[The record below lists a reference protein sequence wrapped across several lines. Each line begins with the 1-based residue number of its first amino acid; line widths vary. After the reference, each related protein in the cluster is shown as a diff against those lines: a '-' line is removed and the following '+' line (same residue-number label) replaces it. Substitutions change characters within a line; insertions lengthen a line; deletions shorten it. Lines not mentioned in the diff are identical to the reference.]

1 MKPRREFALIA
12 IPAIATAGGAAL
24 PVPVAPT
31 VPTAQQ
37 SRMVRVNLA
46 DLPQRIQP
54 TTSVASSTDWFT
66 QSPIEV
72 AWQASTTPAPGVRSW
87 FGRVNG
93 DPLSSVV
100 VTSVDG
106 VVTAGLWTGGHA
118 YELVPAVGEAEPS
131 GGWCIAR
138 EVPPDQ
144 VVRCYGTT
152 HHAADVSHSDQ
163 PLPEFSSPTPE
174 QPDIGPRGAT
184 CACNDDAR
192 TIDVLC
198 LYTPAARDA
207 AGGIAALQ
215 SRVQNGLDT
224 ATFAIGNSG
233 IDATTMRMAGFVEIA
248 YDEIAPNWGDHLP
261 RITNPADGFID
272 IAHTLRDQY
281 SADLVALFIDD
292 TRFTGGQAYYATFW
306 PQSAFSVN
314 NWRSVGGGS
323 LTFAHE
329 LGHNFGCAHDRAN
342 ADNGVF
348 YYGFGHHFN
357 PGGGELGTIMSYVG
371 GAIPFYSN
379 PHLTHLSG
387 QPLGVAFGQTLP
399 TANALVIS
407 RSRYALA
414 NFRDFAGL
422 QDCNG
427 NGVEDSVDI
436 ANSTS
441 VDTNADCRPDE
452 CERRVYVDANA
463 VTVGDGRSWAAAR
476 RDLWEVLY
484 ESRAACSDVT
494 EIWVADG
501 TYLPTGT
508 DRYARFAMR
517 SGLRLLGGF
526 QGQSRPGGGETSATQ
541 RAPALH
547 ETIFSGDLG
556 VPLDASDNA
565 HSVVEAVG
573 VDAAA
578 LLDGFVIQ
586 DGGSDFAAAGMW
598 CINSQITLRNCV
610 FRENSATFDGGAI
623 YVEGGSPSIEECRFE
638 HNDAGGSG
646 GAIAV
651 NYTGTVRVRDCSF
664 ENNTAGFGGAAINF
678 YQTGGDIVGSSF
690 SLGSARWGGGIG
702 LDQASVRL
710 DGCNFFDNDATVD
723 GSGAID
729 VWISTL
735 VLSNSILR
743 DNTAAT
749 SGGAIYVQNGTTASI
764 TNCSIVG
771 NVAADRG
778 GGFATWGST
787 LNLRNSILW
796 DNSDA
801 VASPQEAQLMVF
813 SGTPSLSHNCLQG
826 WTGSLGGSGNFG
838 TNPSFV
844 DLGARDLSLT
854 AASPCLDSG
863 NNTFA
868 AADLLDRD
876 SDGDVL
882 EAWPLDAFGGARLVD
897 DSAANTGV
905 TDPARPTLAL
915 IDRGA
920 IERQS
925 PPCPGDVNGDR
936 AVNLSDLATLLAN
949 FGTSSGATR
958 AQGDL
963 DNDGDVDLSDL
974 ASLLAQFGTVCS

>member
-1 MKPRREFALIA
+1 
-12 IPAIATAGGAAL
+12 
-24 PVPVAPT
+24 
-31 VPTAQQ
+31 
-37 SRMVRVNLA
+37 MVRVIVA
-46 DLPQRIQP
+46 DLPRHIQP
-54 TTSVASSTDWFT
+54 VTSVTTSTDWFT
-66 QSPIEV
+66 QTPIEV
-72 AWQASTTPAPGVRSW
+72 AWQASATPAPGVHSW
-87 FGRVNG
+87 FGRVSG
-93 DPLSSVV
+93 DPRSSVV
-100 VTSVDG
+100 ITSVDG
-106 VVTAGLWTGGHA
+106 VVTGGLWTGGRA
-118 YELVPAVGEAEPS
+118 YELVPAIGEAEPS
-131 GGWCIAR
+131 GAWCISR
-138 EVPPDQ
+138 ELPPDQ
-144 VVRCYGTT
+144 IVRCYGTT
-152 HHAADVSHSDQ
+152 HRTAEISHVDQ
-163 PLPEFSSPTPE
+163 PLPEFSSPTPA
-174 QPDIGPRGAT
+174 QPAIGPRGST
-184 CACNDDAR
+184 CPCNDDAR

-224 ATFAIGNSG
+224 ATFAIANSG
-233 IDATTMRMAGFVEIA
+233 IDATTMRMAAFVEVA
-248 YDEIAPNWGDHLP
+248 YDEVAPAWGDHLP
-261 RITNPADGFID
+261 RITNPSDGFID
-272 IAHTLRDQY
+272 NAHTLRDQY
-281 SADLVALFIDD
+281 AADLVALFIDD

-323 LTFAHE
+323 LTLAHE
-329 LGHNFGCAHDRAN
+329 LGHNFGCAHDRPN

-371 GAIPFYSN
+371 SAIPFYSN
-379 PHLTHLSG
+379 PHLTHISG
-387 QPLGVAFGQTLP
+387 QPLGVAFGQPLP

-414 NFRDFAGL
+414 NFRDAVGL

-427 NGVEDSVDI
+427 NGIEDSVDI

-441 VDTNADCRPDE
+441 TDANADCRPDE

-463 VTVGDGRSWAAAR
+463 TTVGDGRSWTAAR

-484 ESRAACSDVT
+484 ETRVACSDVT

-508 DRYARFAMR
+508 DRFARFAMR

-541 RAPALH
+541 RDPALH
-547 ETIFSGDLG
+547 ETRLSGDLG
-556 VPLDASDNA
+556 VPLDSSDNA

-610 FRENSATFDGGAI
+610 FRDNTATFDGGAI
-623 YVEGGSPSIEECRFE
+623 YVDGGLPRIQDCRFE
-638 HNDAGGSG
+638 RNSAGGSG

-651 NYTGTVRVRDCSF
+651 NYNGLLHVRDCSF
-664 ENNTAGFGGAAINF
+664 EENFAGFGGAAINF
-678 YQTGGDIVGSSF
+678 FQTGGDIVASSF
-690 SLGSARWGGGIG
+690 ALGSARWGGGIA

-710 DGCNFFDNDATVD
+710 DGCHFSDNEATFD

-749 SGGAIYVQNGTTASI
+749 SGGAIYVQNSTTARI
-764 TNCSIVG
+764 TNCTIVA
-771 NVAADRG
+771 NFALDRG
-778 GGFATWGST
+778 GGLATWGST

-796 DNSDA
+796 ENSDA
-801 VASPQEAQLMVF
+801 FEDPQQAQLTLF
-813 SGTPSLSHNCLQG
+813 SGIASLAHNCLQG

-838 TNPSFV
+838 TDPLFV
-844 DLGARDLSLT
+844 ELASRDLSLA
-854 AASPCLDSG
+854 AASLCIDSG
-863 NNTFA
+863 NNSFTS
-868 AADLLDRD
+868 ADTLDRD
-876 SDGDVL
+876 ADGNVL
-882 EAWPLDAFGGARLVD
+882 EAWPLDALDDARFVD
-897 DSAANTGV
+897 DAAANTGV
-905 TDPARPTLAL
+905 IDPARPTLAL

-920 IERQS
+920 LERQS
-925 PPCPGDVNGDR
+925 PPCPGDVNGDG

-949 FGTSSGATR
+949 FGTASGATR

-974 ASLLAQFGTVCS
+974 ASLLAQFGTVCG